1 MRRLFGLLL
10 VATTLGCSPVY
21 VYKAWRGHSRLMSA
35 RRPIAELL
43 ADPATAAPVRERLEL
58 VSAIRRFAFERMAI
72 PASKNY
78 TRFVKIDGEA
88 ASWVVTGSKKTAFEA
103 KTWWFPFVGRV
114 PYLGYFDR
122 ASAAREAGKLE
133 RAGLDSWV
141 GGVRAY
147 STLRW
152 YEDPV
157 LSTMIDGPAG
167 DVAELLLHE
176 LTHTAV
182 FFSSQVDF
190 NEALA
195 TYFGEAGA
203 EEFLALRFGPSSAE
217 LEEYKRQRDEEAE
230 RSRLLDELYGEL
242 AKLYASPA
250 TEAEK
255 LERRRPVFDGYRQR
269 LGAPVLNNAVVM
281 GHRRYRF
288 DLSDFRRAHER
299 VGRDWGKLLEVLKG
313 LDRARPREALRA
325 WLEKAS

>member
-1 MRRLFGLLL
+1 MKRLLALVLL
-10 VATTLGCSPVY
+10 ASTLGCSPVY
-21 VYKAWRGHSRLMSA
+21 VVKAWRGHSRLMSA
-35 RRPIAELL
+35 RRPIAEVLK
-43 ADPATAAPVRERLEL
+43 DPAVSPALKERLAL
-58 VSAIRRFAFERMAI
+58 VSEIRRFAFERMAI
-72 PASKNY
+72 PPSKNY
-78 TRFVKIDGEA
+78 TRFVDVEGEA
-88 ASWVVTGSKKTAFEA
+88 ATWVVTGSKKTAFEA

-122 ASAAREAGKLE
+122 ESAAREAGKLE
-133 RAGLDSWV
+133 KAGLDSWV

-157 LSTMIDGPAG
+157 LSTMLQDPAG

-176 LTHTAV
+176 LSHTAI

-203 EEFLALRFGPSSAE
+203 DEFLEKRYGPGSAE
-217 LEEYKRQRDEEAE
+217 AAEYRRGREEEAE

-250 TEAEK
+250 SEAEK
-255 LERRRPVFDGYRQR
+255 LERRRPVFDDYRQR
-269 LGAPVLNNAVVM
+269 LGAPVLNNAVVL
-281 GHRRYRF
+281 GHRRYRY

-299 VGRDWGKLLEVLKG
+299 LGRDWGKLLGLLKG
-313 LDRARPREALRA
+313 LDRDRPREALRD
-325 WLEKAS
+325 WLEKTP